1 MREEDKKKAAAV
13 TNEPTEKKKAA
24 AKNKPTQ
31 KKKGGKKSK
40 KSGVPTALVVI
51 LIAVVLIFGIVA
63 GYGVGRKA
71 LQKRLTA
78 AESQLGV
85 LTEAYEESERNDD
98 LFDAQTNLENE
109 AALSELAGEET
120 EPVGND
126 LLGGDSLEAGSVAND
141 ANAVVVAEFDGG
153 KVMSDEAGRAY
164 EEQLASY
171 VFEGYTEEEI
181 SGEVLDSVLEELVT
195 GKILQAQ
202 AQAAGI
208 GEPSAEDENEIAR
221 RAREIY
227 DESVR
232 LMADADE
239 GVTEDE
245 ARAAAVKTLEEDR
258 GVTYETTLAACRD
271 EWWMEKLYDETVK
284 DVTVTDAEVE
294 KEYNARVA
302 AQKEAFEA
310 NVADYEAAQAD
321 GDLIMYHLP
330 NRRLIG
336 ELLIGFGEG
345 VLDEVLELNAA
356 KTDEYYA
363 APEKTA
369 QAALAELKS
378 GAAFEDVQKK
388 YDPSWDGAYASVSA
402 DSTFWSKELVDAA
415 MALEKVGDVSEPMR
429 VENGVMILYYAGD
442 ATPGAVPLDAVKE
455 RIRAELLTAAQY
467 EAYNRKVQDWI
478 KNANVKYYPER
489 MQ

>member
-1 MREEDKKKAAAV
+1 MRDEDKKKTAV
-13 TNEPTEKKKAA
+13 TNEPTEKKKTA

-31 KKKGGKKSK
+31 KKKNGKKKK
-40 KSGVPTALVVI
+40 KSGMPTALVVI
-51 LIAVVLIFGIVA
+51 LIAVVLIFGVVA

-109 AALSELAGEET
+109 AALSELAGEEM

-126 LLGGDSLEAGSVAND
+126 LLGGDSLEAVSVAED

-164 EEQLASY
+164 EEQLAAY

-181 SGEVLDSVLEELVT
+181 SGEVLDGVLEELVT

-208 GEPSAEDENEIAR
+208 GEPSAEEESELAR
-221 RAREIY
+221 RAQEIY

-232 LMADADE
+232 LMEDVAD
-239 GVTEDE
+239 GVTEEE
-245 ARAAAVKTLEEDR
+245 ARTAAVKTLEEDM

-271 EWWMEKLYDETVK
+271 EWRMEKLYAETVK
-284 DVTVTDAEVE
+284 DATVADAEVE
-294 KEYNARVA
+294 QEYNARVA

-310 NVADYEAAQAD
+310 NVADYEEAQAN
-321 GDLIMYHLP
+321 GELIMYHLP

-336 ELLIGFGEG
+336 ELLIGFDEG
-345 VLDEVLELNAA
+345 VLDEVLELSPAN
-356 KTDEYYA
+356 TDAYYA
-363 APEKTA
+363 APEKMA

-378 GAAFEDVQKK
+378 GAAFEDLQKK
-388 YDPSWDGAYASVSA
+388 YDPNWDGAYASISA

-442 ATPGAVPLDAVKE
+442 VTPGAVSLDAVKE
-455 RIRAELLTAAQY
+455 EIRAELLMAAQY
-467 EAYNRKVQDWI
+467 DAYNQKVQDWI
-478 KNANVKYYPER
+478 QNANVKYYPER